1 MSVTHTIPKQR
12 MKAHAG
18 HRTVGHHEDR
28 SIVVARLLAVAF
40 QLTSCGQP
48 YGRTVLWPT
57 PVRYRT
63 WPMVESEIEAQNRRQ
78 RVRFYV
84 CPEAATLGDDQPF
97 PAGTVFVVETWSID
111 AGQEQLLSQFFMG
124 EYAGVTAPSST
135 QARYGAWISMT
146 SRPEAGAS
154 QGDSTASSLCSG
166 LRLQRPARAA
176 GKETV

>member
-18 HRTVGHHEDR
+18 HRTAGHHEEL
-28 SIVVARLLAVAF
+28 SIAVARLLAVAL
-40 QLTSCGQP
+40 QLASCGQP

-57 PVRYRT
+57 PARYRT
-63 WPMVESEIEAQNRRQ
+63 WPMVESEMETHGQ

-97 PAGTVFVVETWSID
+97 PVGTVFVVEIWSID
-111 AGQEQLLSQFFMG
+111 AGQAQLLSQFFMG
-124 EYAGVTAPSST
+124 EYAGVTATPSK
-135 QARYGAWISMT
+135 QARYGAWISMM
-146 SRPEAGAS
+146 SRPEAGAP
-154 QGDSTASSLCSG
+154 QGDSTASSLRSG
-166 LRLQRPARAA
+166 LRLQGPALAA